1 MAKAGSRSLK
11 AALMEAGLSDRAPDE
26 TLPLRRSSRPE
37 RREVKAPTGREA
49 EPRADASSVDEPR
62 ATPPT
67 AEEAP
72 RPASSETASPSLALF
87 KDLIERS
94 GPSAPAHSGVV
105 SPPPWLRA
113 AKRGRRRTQLMN
125 TFGWVMTLV
134 VAGTI
139 IGVAGRYL
147 AVPPLGL
154 ETMQARPH

>member
-26 TLPLRRSSRPE
+26 TLPLRRSSPAE
-37 RREVKAPTGREA
+37 RREVKAPTGRET
-49 EPRADASSVDEPR
+49 EPRAEAASVDEPR
-62 ATPPT
+62 A
-67 AEEAP
+67 EEAP
-72 RPASSETASPSLALF
+72 RSASSETASPSLALF

>member
-37 RREVKAPTGREA
+37 RREVKAQTGREA
-49 EPRADASSVDEPR
+49 EPRAEAASVDEPR
-62 ATPPT
+62 A
-67 AEEAP
+67 EEAP
-72 RPASSETASPSLALF
+72 RSASSETASPSLALF

>member
-11 AALMEAGLSDRAPDE
+11 AALMEAGLSDRTPDE
-26 TLPLRRSSRPE
+26 TLPLRRRSPTERHEAKPQSSREEEPRTE
-37 RREVKAPTGREA
+37 TAAAR
-49 EPRADASSVDEPR
+49 EPRAERPR
-62 ATPPT
+62 T
-67 AEEAP
+67 EDAP
-72 RPASSETASPSLALF
+72 RPAVSEATSSSLALF
-87 KDLIERS
+87 KDLIEKS
-94 GPSAPAHSGVV
+94 GPSVPAHGGVV

-154 ETMQARPH
+154 ESMQARPH